1 MGCQSPVHSI
11 YVYIC
16 LEKYSPQMDTMFET
30 LLQLPLFQGLAQEDF
45 TNILGKVKLHF
56 VRHKPGEVIATAGD
70 VCDKL
75 TFVLRGR
82 AGFSKEA
89 SDGSY
94 RFVEYFDAPCVIEP
108 HSLFGMNTV
117 YVSTCMAQTECHT
130 VSVSKQFVLRE
141 LMRYE
146 IFWLNY
152 MNIVSNRAQTLHAKL
167 WAGFPDGM
175 EARVRHFLLS
185 HMERL
190 SGEKMLKIKMETLA
204 RILNE
209 TRLNV
214 SRTLNSMQERGLVEL
229 RRGEVLVPEAAYLLP
244 DGL

>member
-1 MGCQSPVHSI
+1 MAE
-11 YVYIC
+11 
-16 LEKYSPQMDTMFET
+16 LELVAAEAPQKLTEYFT
-30 LLQLPLFQGLAQEDF
+30 LESRTGNELPFTDGSVVLSEKTAELLGLS
-45 TNILGKVKLHF
+45 
-56 VRHKPGEVIATAGD
+56 AGD
-70 VCDKL
+70 
-75 TFVLRGR
+75 TFWVQGTN
-82 AGFSKEA
+82 
-89 SDGSY
+89 GSY
-94 RFVEYFDAPCVIEP
+94 VELTLTGVAKNYLGAYLYVTQKTLDRLVADPAW
-108 HSLFGMNTV
+108 NTV